1 VNNVGTILDPG
12 AWQTAAAF
20 GPPSYDAHSPFRPG
34 QAYPELPFAKS
45 EASGRANSAYDTV
58 RTALRLLKCDDA
70 NAGTARWNPLSAVI
84 RPGDFVLLKPNLVR
98 EFRETHGHHADC
110 TVTHGAVIRAVLDYV
125 FLALGGRGRIVIAD
139 APHSDCDFDAVARIT
154 GLREIQE
161 LYRREMGFE
170 VEVYDLRPECAV
182 KIDGVI
188 VDHRKLPGDPAGYAK
203 VDLAEHSMFREIET
217 LCHRLYGSEYDTAEI
232 VSHHRDGRHEFLI
245 SRTVLAADVVVSLP
259 KLKTH
264 KKTGV
269 TVNMKNLVG
278 INGNKN
284 WLPHHREGTP
294 TQGGD
299 QFADEAASNRIERGV
314 MSGFRRVFPLLGPLR
329 PLIAG
334 PIKTLGKRIFGDT
347 NTNKIRSGNW
357 HGNDTTWRMVID
369 LNRALHYSDADG
381 VLHDRP
387 MRRFFSLV
395 DGIISGEGNGPL
407 DPLPKP
413 AGLVLAGWNPVAVD
427 VVAAR
432 LMGFDWRR
440 LKMLTRAL
448 DSADLPLVG
457 FACDQLRVAS
467 NRRDYDGAL
476 SEIAG
481 PGLGFRP
488 HFGWIGNVE
497 FGLDRNEA
505 VA

>member
-1 VNNVGTILDPG
+1 MSLNGTILAPTS
-12 AWQTAAAF
+12 AQVAAAF
-20 GPPSYDAHSPFRPG
+20 GPAEYDADPPFRPG
-34 QAYPELPFAKS
+34 QAYPELPFSKPGS
-45 EASGRANSAYDTV
+45 DGRANPAFETV
-58 RTALRLLKCDDA
+58 RQALRLLGCDAD
-70 NAGTARWNPLSAVI
+70 NFGTARWNPLAALI

-125 FLALGGRGRIVIAD
+125 FRALEGRGRIVIAD

-161 LYRREMGFE
+161 LYRREMNFE
-170 VEVYDLRPECAV
+170 VEVYDLRPECAT

-188 VDHRKLPGDPAGYAK
+188 VDHRKLPGDPAGYTK
-203 VDLAEHSMFREIET
+203 VDLGRHSMFSEVEP
-217 LCHRLYGSEYDTAEI
+217 LCYRLYGSEYDTSEI

-245 SRTVLAADVVVSLP
+245 SRSVLAADVVISLP

-264 KKTGV
+264 KKTGI

-294 TQGGD
+294 SQGGD
-299 QFADEAASNRIERGV
+299 QFADEGTGNRIERGV
-314 MSGFRRVFPLLGPLR
+314 MSGFRRVFPMLGPLR

-334 PIKTLGKRIFGDT
+334 PIKSLGKRIFGDT

-357 HGNDTTWRMVID
+357 YGNDTTWRMVID
-369 LNRALHYSDADG
+369 LNRALHYFDADG
-381 VLHDRP
+381 KMHARP
-387 MRRFFSLV
+387 VRRFFSLV
-395 DGIISGEGNGPL
+395 DGIVSGEGNGPL

-413 AGLVLAGWNPVAVD
+413 AGLILAGWNPVAVD
-427 VVAAR
+427 IAAAR

-440 LKMLTRAL
+440 IKMLARAIE
-448 DSADLPLVG
+448 SVEVPLVG
-457 FACDQLRVAS
+457 FADEQLSVAS
-467 NRRDYDGAL
+467 NRGEYDGRLAL
-476 SEIAG
+476 LTG

-488 HFGWIGNVE
+488 HFGWIGHVE
-497 FGLDRNEA
+497 HGAERHEA